1 MRHPTL
7 LLPARRF
14 RNAAAR
20 RLRYTAANADGEVRV
35 SIHSVN
41 DDLAR
46 LERDVQ
52 SLSRDASR
60 LLDNVADESKTLREE
75 AVAAEFIATEET
87 MENVGSMLGALSD
100 LHEIQRRQLR
110 WLLDDSRASFSAL
123 TQARSPADLFRVGL
137 DHWARR
143 AGHIGE
149 GVGQA
154 VTVVANESRT
164 LTNTLVEMWSPFV
177 ALLRRDW
184 GR

>member
-1 MRHPTL
+1 M
-7 LLPARRF
+7 
-14 RNAAAR
+14 
-20 RLRYTAANADGEVRV
+20 
-35 SIHSVN
+35 SIQSVN

-52 SLSRDASR
+52 SLSRDAGR
-60 LLDNVADESKTLREE
+60 LLDDVTDQSKTLREE

-87 MENVGSMLGALSD
+87 MENVGSVLGALSD

-110 WLLDDSRASFSAL
+110 WLFDDSQASLAAL
-123 TQARSPADLFRVGL
+123 TRARSPADLFRVGL
-137 DHWARR
+137 DHWSRR

-154 VTVVANESRT
+154 VTVLASESRT
-164 LTNTLVEMWSPFV
+164 LTNTLVEMWTPFV

-184 GR
+184 ERR